1 MTWLRAGFGAL
12 AMAIALGTASA
23 ASDALSGTPI
33 WLDRLL
39 PALLCTAIA
48 VLLIR
53 PWRRR
58 RELGL
63 VGGWRPFARGVA
75 VTGGSATVLLGAGT
89 AAGWIDWGPFDLG
102 GVLLFILTNA
112 VIAVLLEA
120 FPEELTLRGHT
131 YSALR
136 DGHRPWI
143 SAVGTTFLFLLVPG
157 AASVIQALLSGL
169 IGVSAPSPGLAPP
182 GEDPI
187 GYLILLTFFSFTLV
201 AARTSTGSL
210 YASIAT
216 HLTFLTVNRLTLLG
230 NDRDS
235 GWSAELTA
243 PDAILLIPGYLLL
256 TAIIYRVT
264 GSRRESRREAA
275 PASSAA

>member
-12 AMAIALGTASA
+12 AMAIALGTAST
-23 ASDALSGTPI
+23 ASDALTGIPT
-33 WLDRLL
+33 WLNRLL

-58 RELGL
+58 RQAPTA
-63 VGGWRPFARGVA
+63 GGWRPFAHGVA
-75 VTGGSATVLLGAGT
+75 VTGGSAAVMLGAGT
-89 AAGWIDWGPFDLG
+89 AAGWIDWGPFDLA

-143 SAVGTTFLFLLVPG
+143 SAVGTTLLFLLVPG

-169 IGVSAPSPGLAPP
+169 IGVSAPTPGLAPP

-256 TAIIYRVT
+256 AAIIYRMT